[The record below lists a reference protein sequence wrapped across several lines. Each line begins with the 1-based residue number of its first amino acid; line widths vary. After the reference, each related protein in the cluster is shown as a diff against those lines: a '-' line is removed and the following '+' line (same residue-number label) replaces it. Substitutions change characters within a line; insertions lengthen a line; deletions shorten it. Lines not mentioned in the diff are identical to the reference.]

1 MKKLVTRFMSITMT
15 IIAMFCFCAQPAFA
29 QKSAGRAPMVNNST
43 VTNAQPVRS
52 LTSDA
57 LICVSGTD
65 VSHFTLGNTGSVTS
79 FGVTAPEFT
88 NSAEYYNGTYY
99 YASSTSGNFGTIDP
113 ATGAMTQIATGNNS
127 GAVAYNP
134 ADGQLY
140 GMSLGDAAVIY
151 TINPATGAETQVVAV
166 NSTNFLLGMTITND
180 GRVLVIDAE
189 IDGIS
194 EVDLATGNLTTVIN
208 AGFAINYGQ
217 DMSMDRET
225 NTPYW
230 AAFNYDASQAQLYAL
245 DLANGTLNLIGNFS
259 NQVSGFATM
268 TTNNPNIAAAPT
280 NFTVTPDANLGLSAA
295 LSWTNPTTT
304 LGGTALTSINSIELY
319 RGGVLV
325 NSFANPTVGGAMTYT
340 DNTVPAA
347 GRYNYTV
354 YAVTSEGNGIS
365 AAASEIIGDLCATQ
379 IPYSYGFDNA
389 EIFDNCWEVIDA
401 NNDGKTFSLNSGV
414 VRYAY
419 SSTNAA
425 NDWLISPEF
434 TLTGNEYV
442 SFEYKAQSSTYPEKF
457 EVYAINGTDTTII
470 APEETVSA
478 AAFATKVIQ
487 LTSFTGATKIAI
499 KCTSDADQFYFVVD
513 NFTVAS
519 AQPTITLNPTS
530 IDFGTLGAG
539 TTSSATFE
547 VATIAVYD
555 AMTVSTT
562 APFAVS
568 LDGNTYS
575 TSITIPATTSF
586 NNATTVYAQYA
597 PTAAGT
603 SNGTITIANGTL
615 SETVALTGEAIECT
629 AISEF
634 PYTCNFDNETQNLC
648 WTVLD
653 NNNDGRTF
661 TLGGNYEGA
670 WYLYSSANQ
679 ADDWLI
685 SPEFVLDGT
694 QYVSFDYSIDY
705 DQYPEKF
712 SVHLLQG
719 STDVVLV
726 PTATYLNMDPE
737 TMTIDLSSYT
747 GTYQI
752 AIYAESDADM
762 DAFFIN
768 NFTVGSISDLDA
780 SLTVNP
786 TAIDFGTIF
795 MGSYGDATVEVSTI
809 VATDAV
815 TATTAAPFT
824 LSLDGTTYS
833 ENVTIPAATSI
844 SNTTTLYVKYTPTA
858 VGTDNGTIA
867 LACDTLTATVTLNGS
882 AIDCSGAEA
891 LPFTEDFEDELSA
904 CWQNIDAD
912 GDGRTWVNALD
923 LGLEAFN
930 GDGAYVSASYE
941 NYYGALTPEN
951 WLISPA
957 IAIPEEGAVI
967 SWYVAA
973 QDAEYPE
980 EYYQVMVSTGN
991 SVSDFSTIL
1000 FNETLSSGD
1009 WEERTAN
1016 IEGFNGQNVY
1026 IAFVHMNSSDNYMMK
1041 IDDINITAGT
1051 VGIEENEA
1059 NNTVRVFPNPA
1070 TNMVNV
1076 EAQGFAQYQLV
1087 NMLGQTVESNNLVNG
1102 NAQINV
1108 ANLSNGVYFVRLI
1121 NGNTVETVKVIKK

>member
-1 MKKLVTRFMSITMT
+1 MKKLATRFMSMTMVL
-15 IIAMFCFCAQPAFA
+15 IAMFCFCAQPAFA
-29 QKSAGRAPMVNNST
+29 QKSAGRAPMASHRT
-43 VTNAQPVRS
+43 VVSEPVRS

-65 VSHFTLGNTGSVTS
+65 VSHFTLGNPGAITS
-79 FGVTAPEFT
+79 FGVTASVFT
-88 NSAEYYNGTYY
+88 NSAEYYNGVYY
-99 YASSTSGNFGTIDP
+99 FANTTNGDFGTIDP
-113 ATGAMTQIATGNNS
+113 ATGNMTVIATGNNCA
-127 GAVAYNP
+127 AVAYNP

-140 GMSLGDAAVIY
+140 GLKIGNSPVLY
-151 TINPATGAETQVVAV
+151 TINPATGAESQVIA
-166 NSTNFLLGMTITND
+166 STSTDFVLGMTITND
-180 GRVLVIDAE
+180 GRILVIDGTANGIAE
-189 IDGIS
+189 
-194 EVDLATGNLTTVIN
+194 LNPTTGALTTIITP
-208 AGFAINYGQ
+208 GFSVNYGQ
-217 DMSMDRET
+217 DLAMDRET

-230 AAFNYDASQAQLYAL
+230 AAYNADDSDGQLYSL
-245 DLANGTLNLIGNFS
+245 DLSTNTATLIGSFG

-280 NFTVTPDANLGLSAA
+280 NFTITPDANLGLSAA

-325 NSFANPTVGGAMTYT
+325 QSFANPTVGGAMTYT

-354 YAVTSEGNGIS
+354 YAVTSEGNGVS

-442 SFEYKAQSSTYPEKF
+442 SFEYRAQSSTYPEKF

-478 AAFATKVIQ
+478 TAFATKVIQ

-499 KCTSDADQFYFVVD
+499 KCTSDADKYYFVVD

-519 AQPTITLNPTS
+519 AQSTITLNPTS

-575 TSITIPATTSF
+575 TSITIPAATSF
-586 NNATTVYAQYA
+586 NNTTTVYAQYA

-615 SETVALTGEAIECT
+615 SETVALTGEAIECS
-629 AISEF
+629 AISEY
-634 PYTCNFDNETQNLC
+634 PYVCNFDNEAQNLC

-653 NNNDGRTF
+653 NNNDGSTF
-661 TLGGNYEGA
+661 TLGGNYDGA

-685 SPEFVLDGT
+685 SPEFVLDGN
-694 QYVSFDYSIDY
+694 QYVSFDYYIDY
-705 DQYPEKF
+705 DPYPEKF

-768 NFTVGSISDLDA
+768 NFTVGSISDLVA

-795 MGSYGDATVEVSTI
+795 MGSYGDATVEVSTV
-809 VATDAV
+809 VAMDPITV
-815 TATTAAPFT
+815 TTAAPFAV
-824 LSLDGTTYS
+824 SLDGTTYGD
-833 ENVTIPAATSI
+833 NVTIPAATSI

-882 AIDCSGAEA
+882 AIDCSQAAA
-891 LPFTEDFEDELSA
+891 LPFFEDFEDELSA
-904 CWQNIDAD
+904 CWQNIDRD
-912 GDGRTWVNALD
+912 GDGNAWFNAMEND
-923 LGLEAFN
+923 LEAY
-930 GDGAYVSASYE
+930 DGIGAFVSASYI
-941 NYYGALTPEN
+941 NNVGALTPDN
-951 WLISPA
+951 WLITPA
-957 IAIPEEGAVI
+957 IAIPAEGAHM
-967 SWYVAA
+967 SWFVAA
-973 QDAEYPE
+973 QDPSYPS
-980 EYYQVMVSTGN
+980 EYYQVMVSTGSN
-991 SVSDFSTIL
+991 PSEFSTIV
-1000 FNETLSSGD
+1000 FSETLVSGD
-1009 WEERTAN
+1009 WEQRDVNLAAYA
-1016 IEGFNGQNVY
+1016 GQNIY
-1026 IAFVHMNSSDNYMMK
+1026 IAFVHMNTSDEYMMK
-1041 IDDINITAGT
+1041 IDNLNIEAGI
-1051 VGIEENEA
+1051 GIEDNEA
-1059 NNTVRVFPNPA
+1059 NSFRVFPNPA
-1070 TNMVNV
+1070 TNMINV
-1076 EAQGFAQYQLV
+1076 EAQGFEQYQLV
-1087 NMLGQTVESNNLVNG
+1087 NMLGQNVMSSNLING

-1108 ANLSNGVYFVRLI
+1108 SNLSNGVYYVRLI
-1121 NGNTVETVKVIKK
+1121 NGNAVETIKVVKK